1 MRSGYAV
8 LVASLST
15 LAACGGG
22 GPAAPAGLAYGLPS
36 PSTVT
41 YVSGDTANM
50 DIDAGGQSMQA
61 RTTGRATLTTAFTRA
76 PDGIQVSLEVTDLD
90 GRVSTPMS
98 SASADENG
106 ITGPLVFTM
115 DRRGVVTMVAQ
126 PELTEEAS
134 QFFSPVGLANGFFP
148 RLPGRGA
155 QVGEQWTDTVTFEGP
170 QGPGQVKG
178 VTILTYTVVGDTV
191 VGGRSAVRLDVNGTN
206 ETTATGVITGMDFTQ
221 TLKGTTNGWVLF
233 DMGRSLMVESYS
245 DGDLRGTM
253 DVAAAPFP
261 LDVRVRSRG
270 WVKLQDPM

>member
-1 MRSGYAV
+1 MRAHSAL

-36 PSTVT
+36 PATVT
-41 YVSGDTANM
+41 YLSGDTANM

-61 RTTGRATLTTAFTRA
+61 RTTGRATLTTSFTRA
-76 PDGIQVSLEVTDLD
+76 PGGVQVSMEVTDLD

-115 DRRGVVTMVAQ
+115 DRRGAVTLVAQ
-126 PELTEEAS
+126 PELTDEAS
-134 QFFSPVGLANGFFP
+134 QFFSPIAVANGFFP

-155 QVGEQWTDTVTFEGP
+155 EVGDQWTDTVTFEGA

-178 VTILTYTVVGDTV
+178 VTILTYTVAGDTV
-191 VGGRSAVRLDVNGTN
+191 VGGRSAVRLDVTGTS
-206 ETTATGVITGMDFTQ
+206 EMSSSGVMTGMDFTQ
-221 TLKGTTNGWVLF
+221 TLKGSVNGWVFF
-233 DMGRSLMVESYS
+233 DMARSLMVESYADS
-245 DGDLRGTM
+245 DVRGSM
-253 DVAAAPFP
+253 EVSAAPFP
-261 LDVRVRSRG
+261 LGVRVRSRG
-270 WVKLQDPM
+270 WVRLQDPM